1 MSRSGG
7 TLFSGHSRRDIVS
20 AKECF
25 SGFFLSESHQVVS
38 AKFCLDLEG
47 MSDSSLKKIPASILY
62 RL

>member
-7 TLFSGHSRRDIVS
+7 AVCSCHSGRDIVS
-20 AKECF
+20 AWECF